1 MDRKSER
8 GGGDAIVANE
18 KRRVI
23 EKRRFTSTPI
33 ARGRDGM
40 VTGLRDGVRSYRRQG
55 TRALLHLYKCMQ
67 RYIYRTHRGMR
78 IGRDVLSTTKL
89 PPVKLLRAI
98 WNSKAFLD
106 LTSP

>member
-23 EKRRFTSTPI
+23 EKRRFTSTPT

-40 VTGLRDGVRSYRRQG
+40 VYGVARWGAQLSETG
-55 TRALLHLYKCMQ
+55 YKGSATF
-67 RYIYRTHRGMR
+67 I
-78 IGRDVLSTTKL
+78 
-89 PPVKLLRAI
+89 
-98 WNSKAFLD
+98 
-106 LTSP
+106 